1 MDNIGNQTIVVGI
14 DGSANSD
21 AALEWAVA
29 EATARKLRLHLFSAG
44 DQQLLPGG
52 GMYMD
57 PDLNASLR
65 HETLVAVDKKVTAAL
80 AHARQLSPQLDITTS
95 SAVDGAASGLV
106 EFSAK
111 ADSIVLGRSGH
122 GSVIGTV
129 IGSVAMQVVG
139 HAHCAVVL
147 VHKSTKDTLG
157 ARGVV
162 VGIDGSS
169 GSELALDY
177 AFEQASWRGV
187 PLRVVHAWAA
197 TMGFGVTQAIRDD
210 QSQQEQLTLSETMA
224 GWSEKYPEV
233 EVLTSLP
240 KDGPAVLTL
249 TEAARDAE
257 LLVVGSRGRG
267 GFRSLLLG
275 SVSHGVVT
283 HATCTVAVVRAKD
296 VEAVS

>member
-1 MDNIGNQTIVVGI
+1 MNTLGNQTIVVGI

-29 EATARKLRLHLFSAG
+29 EATGRKLRLHIFSAG
-44 DQQLLPGG
+44 NQQLLAGSA
-52 GMYMD
+52 MYID
-57 PDLNASLR
+57 PLLDASLR
-65 HETLVAVDKKVTAAL
+65 REALIVVDKRVAA
-80 AHARQLSPQLDITTS
+80 ASARARRLSPLLDITTS

-106 EFSAK
+106 ALSAK

-122 GSVIGTV
+122 GSVVGTV

-147 VHKSTKDTLG
+147 VHTSTDETLG

-169 GSELALDY
+169 GSQLALDY
-177 AFEQASWRGV
+177 AFQQASWRGV
-187 PLRVVHAWAA
+187 PLRVVHAWEAI
-197 TMGFGVTQAIRDD
+197 MGFGVTQAIRDD
-210 QSQQEQLTLSETMA
+210 QFEQERLTLSETMV

-233 EVLTSLP
+233 EVLTSQP

-249 TEAARDAE
+249 TEAAANAE

-275 SVSHGVVT
+275 SVSQGVVT
-283 HATCTVAVVRAKD
+283 HAACTVAVIRAKGF
-296 VEAVS
+296 EAST